1 MAVTQKPRGRWASRF
16 HFLVRFLG
24 LTGLLAAAVGVV
36 LAGLRHLLPPWNDGR
51 QLWDNLRDAAQ
62 WAYATADENIRGVL
76 NGLPGDTFKQVVV
89 GLVVIGGAFALLA
102 LLVELLVLLRLA
114 AVRRGAVRLNAVVQV
129 GLAAALL
136 VGVNVYSFLHYERFD
151 WTRPNA
157 AGEKQFTLPA
167 KVQEQLRELRGETT
181 VIVYQRH
188 KMFGTMTD
196 NRDDKPDQ
204 YDSAAERKVVEKVKD
219 LVDQFREFGTR
230 KFRVEVLDT
239 EEEGYADRLDG
250 LTRGAPRLREAID
263 LAPEDS
269 VFFFDKDSGR
279 VQALSFNEFYQLD
292 KTASRQ
298 ESNLV
303 LWGHGV
309 GTFADKVLNV
319 EEKRPVVGVA
329 VIHEVLSTEGAERD
343 LTLAGLRKA
352 LVGRG
357 FEVRDIILKRWGDGP
372 PQPAVLTDEDSK
384 LDRLEDD
391 IADYEAEVPVFEKE
405 LKTTEEFRNV
415 WKTAGLDELN
425 KKFKRI
431 DGEPIDDDFRGR
443 QVAGLERHLN
453 DLKDAL
459 AEVKDGLEE
468 TRKERAALDLDAAA
482 ESRRMSDVRAK
493 LDRALAECDLVIV
506 PRMTQYN
513 LKMDGVIQPRL
524 YRLSDAQ
531 VAAFRDYLK
540 QGKPMLACFGPTGER
555 PADAMRLTGLGPPGP
570 DGLEDLLTDLGFRF
584 GKETVLFGVESKRTK
599 RSQTD
604 PLGAGTSVEVP
615 AVSFQGET
623 GTGRPLALR
632 PSRERPRGPLAESM
646 LLTARSA
653 GKELDLHLQHPRPI
667 YYQPDRGRRARP
679 VAGLFAALP
688 GSPFPAALP
697 WAAIALSAREPKV
710 PAFEPEFMV
719 TNPDGW
725 NAEQPFATNGRLP
738 RFERPKD
745 DDKTRDTLDEPR
757 RDSFPVGVA
766 VETEI
771 PLQWGP
777 SSAAAARPVRVAA
790 IGHGHWFTGRKL
802 EPPEERLLLNTCNWL
817 LGRDEELPR
826 AEPARKWTFPR
837 VSLSEEDKL
846 LWFWGTQA
854 ALPLLFAYLGL
865 IVLMVRRLR

>member
-1 MAVTQKPRGRWASRF
+1 MAVTQKPRGRWASRL

-24 LTGLLAAAVGVV
+24 LTGLVAAAVGVG
-36 LAGLRHLLPPWNDGR
+36 LAALRHLLPPWQDGR
-51 QLWDNLRDAAQ
+51 PLWENVRAAGE
-62 WAYATADENIRGVL
+62 WGYATASENIRDVID
-76 NGLPGDTFKQVVV
+76 GLPGEAARRIIV
-89 GLVVIGGAFALLA
+89 GLVVIGGAFALLG
-102 LLVELLVLLRLA
+102 LLVEILVLLRLA

-129 GLAAALL
+129 ALAAVLL
-136 VGVNVYSFLHYERFD
+136 IGVNVFSFLHYERFD

-167 KVQEQLRELRGETT
+167 KVQQQLRQLTGETT
-181 VIVYQRH
+181 IIVYQRH
-188 KMFGTMTD
+188 KLFGTME
-196 NRDDKPDQ
+196 NRDEKLDQ

-239 EEEGYADRLDG
+239 EEESYPDRLDA
-250 LTRGAPRLREAID
+250 LTKERPRLREAIE

-279 VQALSFNEFYQLD
+279 VQSLSFNEFYQLD
-292 KTASRQ
+292 KAASR
-298 ESNLV
+298 EEKNLV
-303 LWGHGV
+303 LWSHGV
-309 GTFADKVLNV
+309 ETFADKVLNV

-329 VIHEVLSTEGAERD
+329 VIHEVLSTAGGESD

-352 LVGRG
+352 LVARG
-357 FEVRDIILKRWGDGP
+357 FEVRDIVLKRWGDGP
-372 PQPAVLTDEDSK
+372 PQPSALTAEDSK

-391 IADYEAEVPVFEKE
+391 IADYEADVPVIEKE
-405 LKTTEEFRNV
+405 LKATEEFRNV
-415 WKTAGLDELN
+415 WKTAGLAELN

-431 DGEPIDDDFRGR
+431 DGEQIDDDFRER
-443 QVAGLERHLN
+443 QVAALDRRLDN
-453 DLKDAL
+453 LKDVL
-459 AEVKDGLEE
+459 AETKDSLAEA
-468 TRKERAALDLDAAA
+468 RKERAALDLDAAA
-482 ESRRMSDVRAK
+482 ESRRMSDVKAK

-506 PRMTQYN
+506 PRMTHYN

-540 QGKPMLACFGPTGER
+540 QGKPMLACFGPIGER
-555 PADAMRLTGLGPPGP
+555 PADAFRMGALGPAGP

-584 GKETVLFGVESKRTK
+584 GKETILYGVEGRRSK
-599 RSQTD
+599 RSQSD
-604 PLGAGTSVEVP
+604 LLGAGTSVDVP

-632 PSRERPRGPLAESM
+632 PAHERPRGPLAEAM
-646 LLTARSA
+646 RLTERSA
-653 GKELDLHLQHPRPI
+653 GKELDLHLRHPRPV
-667 YYQPDRGRRARP
+667 YYQPDRGRQLRP
-679 VAGLFAALP
+679 VVVLFAALP
-688 GSPFPAALP
+688 GVPFPAAIP
-697 WAAIALSAREPKV
+697 WAALPLTAREPKE

-719 TNPDGW
+719 TNRDAW

-745 DDKTRDTLDEPR
+745 DDKAKDTLDEPR
-757 RDSFPVGVA
+757 RDSFPVGAA
-766 VETEI
+766 VEAEI
-771 PLQWGP
+771 PPQWEP
-777 SSAAAARPVRVAA
+777 SSAAAARTVRVAA
-790 IGHGHWFTGRKL
+790 IGHGHWFTGNDLK
-802 EPPEERLLLNTCNWL
+802 PAQERLLLNTCNWL

-826 AEPARKWTFPR
+826 AEAARKWEYPR
-837 VSLSEEDKL
+837 VALADDDKL